1 LATAVGPLIAVPVLI
16 GVVYVALCIR
26 RTFFRAA
33 RVAWAGLRSASFAAI
48 M

>member
-1 LATAVGPLIAVPVLI
+1 LATAVGPLIEVPVLI
-16 GVVYVALCIR
+16 RVICMALWIR

-33 RVAWAGLRSASFAAI
+33 RVARAGLRSASFAAI